1 MENVKI
7 NLDNLI
13 AFLFVAREKSFS
25 GAAGQLFLTQP
36 AVTTKIKCLERQF
49 GVKLFMSVG
58 KDLQLTEVGRH
69 ILPLAEE
76 IYKRSKEI
84 EHVMASFS
92 ESRKGMLR
100 LGAARSISQT
110 YLPLLVNLF
119 SEHFPHIQISVTEG
133 PSHEIIQ
140 KISEFKHDLA
150 IIPKVPL
157 GHKFAAHTI
166 SREKMEFV
174 ASGGHPFAHRN
185 HIPMK
190 DLLRQPFILQGEGS
204 GTRLKVLGIFETYKV
219 TPTVSLEAESQEM
232 IKNFLLAGKGIALI
246 FPAVVRDELEK
257 GLLRVLNVES
267 QDIFIDVQLVS
278 LAGPALSPSAK
289 GFTELTLSTFASQ
302 HT

>member
-13 AFLFVAREKSFS
+13 AFLFVAKEKSFS
-25 GAAGQLFLTQP
+25 GAAAQLFLTQP

-49 GVKLFMSVG
+49 GVKLFMTAG
-58 KDLQLTEVGRH
+58 KELQLTEVGRH
-69 ILPLAEE
+69 VLPLAEE
-76 IYKRSKEI
+76 LYKKSKEV
-84 EHVMASFS
+84 EHLMASFK
-92 ESRKGMLR
+92 ESRQGVLR
-100 LGAARSISQT
+100 LGAARSIAQT
-110 YLPLLVNLF
+110 YLPILVNMF
-119 SEHFPHIQISVTEG
+119 SEHFPNIQISVTEG

-140 KISEFKHDLA
+140 KISELKHDLA

-157 GHKFAAHTI
+157 GPKFMAHTI
-166 SREKMEFV
+166 SSEKMEFV

-185 HIPMK
+185 HIPMQE
-190 DLLRQPFILQGEGS
+190 LLRQPFIIQGEGS
-204 GTRLKVLGIFETYKV
+204 ATRLAVLDIFEKYQI
-219 TPTVSLEAESQEM
+219 TPTIALEAENQEM
-232 IKNFLLAGKGIALI
+232 IKTFLLAGKGIALI

-257 GLLRVLNVES
+257 GLLRVLNVQS
-267 QDIFIDVQLVS
+267 PDIFIDVQLVF

>member
-13 AFLFVAREKSFS
+13 AFFFVAKAKSFS
-25 GAAGQLFLTQP
+25 GAASQLFLTQP
-36 AVTTKIKCLERQF
+36 AVTTKVKCLERQF

-84 EHVMASFS
+84 EHVMSSFN
-92 ESRKGMLR
+92 ESRKGVLR

-119 SEHFPHIQISVTEG
+119 SEHFPNIQISVTEG
-133 PSHEIIQ
+133 ASHEIIQ
-140 KISEFKHDLA
+140 KISQFKQDLA

-157 GHKFAAHTI
+157 GPKFVAHTI

-185 HIPMK
+185 HIPIE

-204 GTRLKVLGIFETYKV
+204 ATRLAVLGIFDKHKI
-219 TPTVSLEAESQEM
+219 TPTIALEAESQEM
-232 IKNFLLAGKGIALI
+232 IRKFLLAGKGIALI
-246 FPAVVRDELEK
+246 FPAVVRDDLEK
-257 GLLRVLNVES
+257 GLLRVLNVEC

-278 LAGPALSPSAK
+278 LTGPGLSPSAK